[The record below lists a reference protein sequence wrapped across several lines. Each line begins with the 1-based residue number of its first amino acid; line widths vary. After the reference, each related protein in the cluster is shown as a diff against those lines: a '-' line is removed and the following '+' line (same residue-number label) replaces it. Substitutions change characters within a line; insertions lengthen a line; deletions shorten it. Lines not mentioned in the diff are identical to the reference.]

1 MGAGPLDFSSKSSAE
16 QIQKTANDQG
26 QFNEKGV
33 VVSNG
38 QGIAARQLNAGI
50 QQGRINAAKGST
62 VNVTYGDGGQG
73 VADLTNQFLSSIGQ
87 ITSGQADQTKTLTEK
102 LAELL
107 QSQSDSDSDNKSA
120 EETSGLTTIQKT
132 VFGLGALTLAG
143 IVLWPKT
150 KKK

>member
-1 MGAGPLDFSSKSSAE
+1 MAFGPFSTESSAK
-16 QIQKTANDQG
+16 QTQKTANDQG
-26 QFNEKGV
+26 QYNEQQSV
-33 VVSNG
+33 VANG
-38 QGIAARQLNAGI
+38 QGIAARKFNAGI
-50 QQGRINAAKGST
+50 EQGKINAAKGAT
-62 VNVTYGDGGQG
+62 VNVTYGDGGKG

-87 ITSGQADQTKTLTEK
+87 ITSGQADQTKTLTDK